1 MYHSDCILSQPQDH
15 INIIA
20 PNKKKMVRMFQHSL
34 RNRRNHK
41 GQMKSCSWMKC
52 VKVFF
57 LWMLIIEVICCMSQ
71 KHLLCHNTWSNW
83 WSKFILFG
91 SLVSVVKNSDV
102 IFRVPVVVGISWVF
116 CPEKMNNILVF
127 SQHPTWVVTLL
138 NH

>member
-1 MYHSDCILSQPQDH
+1 MYHSDYILSQPQDH

-20 PNKKKMVRMFQHSL
+20 LIKKMVRIFQHSWGTQEII
-34 RNRRNHK
+34 K
-41 GQMKSCSWMKC
+41 GKWKVVHEWM
-52 VKVFF
+52 
-57 LWMLIIEVICCMSQ
+57 WMLIIEVICCMSQ